1 MKSLFCF
8 TIRKLSQSV
17 FPFSFFYP
25 VGYSYPCALFN
36 SFFVF
41 IFVLLQWKKV
51 KLIHYSVVST
61 IISFAYSYSCLVKEV
76 VNSPHVSIL
85 EYFFSLKIVSSTR
98 EHRKR
103 RSERIYFFR
112 CGVAPWNFFT
122 TLELHC
128 IQLFRNTKSEFC
140 LPFSLRGEI
149 FNLLP

>member
-112 CGVAPWNFFT
+112 CMVFFHDPLIALYST
-122 TLELHC
+122 
-128 IQLFRNTKSEFC
+128 F
-140 LPFSLRGEI
+140 P
-149 FNLLP
+149 

>member
-103 RSERIYFFR
+103 KDLFFPLW
-112 CGVAPWNFFT
+112 CCSMEFFHDPLIALYST
-122 TLELHC
+122 
-128 IQLFRNTKSEFC
+128 F
-140 LPFSLRGEI
+140 P
-149 FNLLP
+149 